1 MTEAKQI
8 GIADGDVRIV
18 LPGTWVRVPLDSEEV
33 ATAFAKRLIKQQM
46 GSADRLARSRRE
58 AVQELVKSARDAV
71 GIGVHTYL
79 MSLEILPGVPFPSAL
94 LLRDEAWPVESRE
107 HVATGDLTQ
116 ALTAGFPGS
125 EVAQRASGPVA
136 RRWEMARQSVGEG
149 EDAEEFLTLRLEYFV
164 AAPGGGGVLMARA
177 NVSNIP
183 GAEPFA
189 TLFDEIV
196 DSITFPEPEP
206 EETVEP
212 AEANARQHQPVGDP
226 A

>member
-1 MTEAKQI
+1 MTDAKQLS
-8 GIADGDVRIV
+8 IAGGDLRII
-18 LPGTWVRVPLDSEEV
+18 LPGTWVRVPLDSQDV

-58 AVQELVKSARDAV
+58 AVQELVSSAREAV

-94 LLRDEAWPVESRE
+94 LLRDEPWPDESRE
-107 HVATGDLTQ
+107 HAAAGDFKQ
-116 ALTAGFPGS
+116 ALAVGFPGS
-125 EVAQRASGPVA
+125 EVANRATGPVA
-136 RRWEMARQSVGEG
+136 RRWEMARHSVGEG
-149 EDAEEFLTLRLEYFV
+149 DDAEVFLTLRLEYFLAV
-164 AAPGGGGVLMARA
+164 PGGAGVLMARA

-189 TLFDEIV
+189 TLFDEII

-206 EETVEP
+206 DP
-212 AEANARQHQPVGDP
+212 AAQATEAEVSQGQPVGGP
-226 A
+226 V